1 VAFDPRLREPRVDRL
16 FDAILCLRDREECYR
31 FFYDLCTVQEIQQL
45 AQRFQVAEYLYD
57 GLTYEE
63 IERRTG
69 MSSAT
74 ISRIKRFLHYGADGY
89 KLVIERLRRGQGREA
104 PAGDPSRPSPAGPGS
119 GTG

>member
-1 VAFDPRLREPRVDRL
+1 MAYDPRLKDERVDRL
-16 FDAILCLRDREECYR
+16 FAAILRLQTPEECYR
-31 FFYDLCTVQEIQQL
+31 FFYDLCTVGEIQQL
-45 AQRFQVAEYLYD
+45 AQRFQVAEMLYD

-89 KLVIERLRRGQGREA
+89 KLVIERLRRQ
-104 PAGDPSRPSPAGPGS
+104 AGAAEGSPAPR
-119 GTG
+119 